1 MNFWEDLYA
10 SKKLVVGL
18 SPMDGVTDAAM
29 RYMSAKY
36 GTPDL
41 LFTEFVSVDALKH
54 AKEEKSVDRV
64 MRAFIKASD
73 VYKYSSTPVLQYS
86 SESQE
91 NGKTGT
97 PEHNVRGPYEIA
109 QVFGHTPELFYQA
122 AVMIATLG
130 FDGMDINMGC
140 PAHKVEEQGSGAGL
154 IRFPE
159 IAQEIVRQSKQAM
172 IDFSEGKVTI
182 DDLEISPMTK
192 DWVKSHSGSVMPKG
206 ILPVSVKTR
215 IGVDKI
221 VVEEWMATLM
231 EVKPANISLHGRT
244 LKQLY
249 QGSADWEAIGRA
261 AEVVHKHGG
270 HLLGNGDITSLTD
283 LQSKAGQYK
292 VDGGLIGRYAEGNPA
307 IFAGNDNPST
317 LQRKAWMI
325 EHVGVYEKIFKS
337 SGNPVSQSSSE
348 PQENRN
354 TGILGNDNRWF
365 MPMRKHLAWYC
376 KGFPGAVEVRS
387 KLMQTN
393 SAREVEVILKDVV

>member
-1 MNFWEDLYA
+1 MNFWDDLYVTG
-10 SKKLVVGL
+10 KPVLGL

-29 RYMSAKY
+29 RYMTAKY
-36 GTPDL
+36 GRPSSNPKSKILNPKIGVDL

-73 VYKYSSTPVLQYS
+73 VGPL
-86 SESQE
+86 ES
-91 NGKTGT
+91 K
-97 PEHNVRGPYEIA
+97 PYEIA

-154 IRFPE
+154 IRFPVV
-159 IAQEIVRQSKQAM
+159 AQEIVRQSKQAM
-172 IDFSEGKVTI
+172 VDYAEGKVTI
-182 DDLEISPMTK
+182 DDLDISPMTR
-192 DWVKSHSGSVMPKG
+192 DWVKSHSGGKVSNG
-206 ILPVSVKTR
+206 TLPVSVKTR

-221 VVEEWMATLM
+221 VVEEWMETLM

-261 AEVVHKHGG
+261 TKIVHKHGG
-270 HLLGNGDITSLTD
+270 HILGNGDVMSLQD
-283 LQSKAGQYK
+283 GIDKVKQYG
-292 VDGGLIGRYAEGNPA
+292 VDGFLIGRAAEGNPGVFLQGSVPCNVCGEQGTEPCIHKRLSWMVEHA
-307 IFAGNDNPST
+307 QIYERVFGRDN
-317 LQRKAWMI
+317 
-325 EHVGVYEKIFKS
+325 
-337 SGNPVSQSSSE
+337 
-348 PQENRN
+348 
-354 TGILGNDNRWF
+354 F

-376 KGFPGAVEVRS
+376 KGFEGAVEMRT

-393 SAREVEVILKDVV
+393 SADEVQEIVGEMI

>member
-1 MNFWEDLYA
+1 MSFWDDIY
-10 SKKLVVGL
+10 SKKKLVVGL

-29 RYMSAKY
+29 RYMTAKY
-36 GTPDL
+36 GHPDL

-73 VYKYSSTPVLQYS
+73 VDSYSRIAVNPS
-86 SESQE
+86 SQTESQWE
-91 NGKTGT
+91 NGFTDSRIH
-97 PEHNVRGPYEIA
+97 EHKWPYEIA

-130 FDGMDINMGC
+130 YDGMDINMGC

-159 IAQEIVRQSKQAM
+159 TAQEIVRQAKQAM

-182 DDLEISPMTK
+182 DDLDISPMTR
-192 DWVKSHSGSVMPKG
+192 DWVKLHSRSVIQKG

-215 IGVDKI
+215 IGVDRI
-221 VVEEWMATLM
+221 VVEEWMEALM
-231 EVKPANISLHGRT
+231 EVEPANISLHGRT

-249 QGSADWEAIGRA
+249 QGLADWEAIGRA
-261 AEVVHKHGG
+261 AEVVHARGG
-270 HLLGNGDITSLTD
+270 HLLGNGDITSLSD
-283 LQSKAGQYK
+283 LQAKAEQFG
-292 VDGGLIGRYAEGNPA
+292 VDGGLVGRCAEGNPELF
-307 IFAGNDNPST
+307 IGNDEPT
-317 LQRKAWMI
+317 IQQRKDWMV
-325 EHVGVYEKIFKS
+325 EHAQVYEKIF
-337 SGNPVSQSSSE
+337 G
-348 PQENRN
+348 
-354 TGILGNDNRWF
+354 LDNF

-393 SAREVEVILKDVV
+393 SSHEVQLILSEIPGDIVQ